1 MFSSFIFDD
10 TSEGFFIQPLGLLG
24 LSLESC
30 LQRWSVC
37 IATLWECCNCTADH
51 PSLLQQQWIQKAK
64 PAVVWPLFLCS
75 AAHFLGLEMVRG
87 TKFTHEVVGRGCS
100 HISCSEALHLN
111 ASAGPQD
118 LISFLQDNKA
128 AVLFSL
134 PDNYYL
140 FFPIV
145 FRIYMLFSF
154 EEQSLCY
161 LPFFCPDYFFVE
173 QLMRGSSAQHMQS
186 CLFPFE
192 STMDVF

>member
-1 MFSSFIFDD
+1 MDSK
-10 TSEGFFIQPLGLLG
+10 GKAC
-24 LSLESC
+24 SC
-30 LQRWSVC
+30 L
-37 IATLWECCNCTADH
+37 ATV
-51 PSLLQQQWIQKAK
+51 PLQ
-64 PAVVWPLFLCS
+64 CS
-75 AAHFLGLEMVRG
+75 PFPWVGNGERNEI
-87 TKFTHEVVGRGCS
+87 HEVVGRGCS

-118 LISFLQDNKA
+118 LISLLQDNKA